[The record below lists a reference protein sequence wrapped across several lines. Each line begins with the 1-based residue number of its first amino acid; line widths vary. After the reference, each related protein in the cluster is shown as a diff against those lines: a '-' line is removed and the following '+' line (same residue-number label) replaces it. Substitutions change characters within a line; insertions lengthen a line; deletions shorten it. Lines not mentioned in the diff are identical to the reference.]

1 MIIALVNFM
10 GFMLPGTGNIP
21 LKTSLSWDE
30 WMFFMDRNSN
40 LITGM
45 TVFVFLV
52 PAIISIHLLCTFFR
66 KDFLFLPMLLF
77 LFPVFLNWG
86 SPAGAF
92 KFTSEFPFMG
102 CAWWILAL
110 SIFLTLVGA
119 LYIWILKLLK
129 KHQAK

>member
-1 MIIALVNFM
+1 MYILQEGLFIFTHVVV
-10 GFMLPGTGNIP
+10 
-21 LKTSLSWDE
+21 SLSCVID
-30 WMFFMDRNSN
+30 FFV
-40 LITGM
+40 TG
-45 TVFVFLV
+45 TEGEFKKHHAVYGIIPPILY
-52 PAIISIHLLCTFFR
+52 AIYAGSGYVCNWQFGPGINYPYF
-66 KDFLFLPMLLF
+66 
-77 LFPVFLNWG
+77 FLNWG